1 MLSTATYKLGREH
14 FKHTI
19 LSTKNIIPWAGIAP
33 VLFFYLKNNRTKCRI
48 SLGIRTPLFMYKH
61 LTNIHSNVQVLWKAK
76 LLIMEGW
83 NTHADAFKFDPLK
96 QTCTIK
102 NIYGPT
108 VPFTS
113 SHKKQKKKKVLTRQ

>member
-14 FKHTI
+14 FKHYNI
-19 LSTKNIIPWAGIAP
+19 EHQKYYSMGWNSTSF
-33 VLFFYLKNNRTKCRI
+33 VFFLKNNRTKCRI

-113 SHKKQKKKKVLTRQ
+113 SHKKQKKKKGFN